1 MVGFIRTLLFI
12 IFFYYL
18 FKLIARYVF
27 PFLLKKGVEN
37 MQKKQQQEFD
47 RFREEAMKR
56 EGEVKVE
63 TQGKHNRS
71 TTTDDTEGEYVDFEE
86 VE

>member
-18 FKLIARYVF
+18 FKLIARFVL
-27 PFLLKKGVEN
+27 PFLIKKGVEN

-47 RFREEAMKR
+47 RYREEAAKR
-56 EGEVKVE
+56 EGEVIIRTK
-63 TQGKHNRS
+63 GKS
-71 TTTDDTEGEYVDFEE
+71 KSKTKGEDTEGEYIDFEE

>member
-63 TQGKHNRS
+63 TKGKPNRS

>member
-18 FKLIARYVF
+18 FKMIARYVL

-47 RFREEAMKR
+47 RFRNEAMKR

-63 TQGKHNRS
+63 TKGKPKRS